1 MTGSWEAELR
11 KIKRQYIEET
21 MKKHEGLR
29 VADLRKSEFRNIMK
43 RMKSMLLPVV
53 EVFREEELTKT
64 LQPHIH
70 EYKTGYT
77 LVVPVAEP
85 GIKPII
91 LKLEFEL
98 LLTEKGHILK
108 VIRETPKKIPAL
120 ERIIKSPITEEKIRN
135 EIRSFLSE
143 RQSIILNIKNEQTK
157 I

>member
-1 MTGSWEAELR
+1 MTGNWEAELR

-21 MKKHEGLR
+21 IKKHKGLR
-29 VADLRKSEFRNIMK
+29 VIYSRKSEFRNIMK
-43 RMKSMLLPVV
+43 LIKSLLLPVV
-53 EVFREEELTKT
+53 EVFRGEELAKT

-85 GIKPII
+85 EIKPII

-98 LLTEKGHILK
+98 LPTEEGHILK

-120 ERIIKSPITEEKIRN
+120 ERIIESPITEEKIRN
-135 EIRSFLSE
+135 EIRAFLSE
-143 RQSIILNIKNEQTK
+143 RQSIILNSKKRIN
-157 I
+157 